1 MQVVAHNL
9 ESQFSNHHLNATSK
23 EKAKSTEK
31 LSSGYRIN
39 RSADDAAG
47 LQISEKIRWQIRG
60 LDKTVDNCEAGSSFC
75 EVADGAMQEIE
86 DIMHA

>member
-9 ESQFSNHHLNATSK
+9 ESQFSNHHLNVTSK

-39 RSADDAAG
+39 RSADDLCGTADFR
-47 LQISEKIRWQIRG
+47 E
-60 LDKTVDNCEAGSSFC
+60 DKMADSGSGQNS
-75 EVADGAMQEIE
+75 G
-86 DIMHA
+86 

>member
-1 MQVVAHNL
+1 MLKPAVNIQDGYCTQGGVNTMQVVAHNL
-9 ESQFSNHHLNATSK
+9 ESQFSNRHLNVTSK

-47 LQISEKIRWQIRG
+47 PGR
-60 LDKTVDNCEAGSSFC
+60 
-75 EVADGAMQEIE
+75 ADDG
-86 DIMHA
+86 